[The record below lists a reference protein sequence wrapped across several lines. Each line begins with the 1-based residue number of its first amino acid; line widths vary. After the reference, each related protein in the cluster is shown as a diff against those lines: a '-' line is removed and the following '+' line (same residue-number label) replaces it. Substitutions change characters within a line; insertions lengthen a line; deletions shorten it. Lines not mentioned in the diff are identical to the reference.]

1 MNVSKVKKFIKE
13 NIYLLAV
20 IGFSFVN
27 FSVALKLNIFRYNNF
42 DFGKFDLGNM
52 TQMVWYTLH
61 GKFMY
66 LTDYFGSNVPRW
78 SMSHIDPLLALF
90 SPIFAIFP
98 HPLTLVISQ
107 LFIVVFSSVLIYA
120 IAKLELKSKL
130 AACLLGF
137 AYLLYPS
144 MGFINGTMGF
154 HAVTA
159 AIPFFLGA
167 FYLFEKMY
175 SENSFTKKGIIG
187 FWILLVL
194 TMAGKEQIPL
204 YICIWGVFILFFRSM
219 GAGGFKLKKEWFR
232 DFFKQKTARIG
243 LSMSVVG
250 FAWFV
255 TAFFIIIPKNSHYRV
270 DSYNRFLDSIGVEIN
285 ASSDVTMENYFLGR
299 YNDFGNSYS
308 EIIKNMIVNND
319 RLIRIFFSGDR
330 LDSLNRTFRP
340 VSYLPFANPAM
351 LLISAP
357 DFLINYLVTEEG
369 LGVEDIENHRISMII
384 PVLFISTIYAISML
398 TGIANDIF
406 PKIKKYKE
414 VFVVLLSVLVLFSCF
429 DTTVKYN
436 NPLYLWFNQAV
447 MRRVSADLNLGD
459 KNLSNLE
466 VGDVV
471 KLPDLDLKDV
481 KCADAIISLIP
492 ENASVSGPD
501 NLGDHMSMRET
512 YAIFPALWNKADFVI
527 VDVQSRKLLGI
538 LGLNQNIIKDLTESL
553 VSTEKYDLVMACGN
567 LYLFKEGEPRERT
580 GLIPIQERF
589 EYPEKYNFEMLNLIQ
604 VVDFEIPRNVKRE
617 TLNEGRLVYKKI
629 ENDGM
634 DNFLF
639 YMTFVNKKTEKI
651 FQVANLPSFAF
662 LGPSDWTKN
671 LYYVEDI
678 DIALPSYM
686 EPGEYSLFVSL
697 SNKIKMRSLYLGD
710 VVVE

>member
-1 MNVSKVKKFIKE
+1 MNISTIKKFISK
-13 NIYLLAV
+13 NFYLLAV
-20 IGFSFVN
+20 IAFSGIN
-27 FSVALKLNIFRYNNF
+27 FLVALKLNIFRYNNY

-78 SMSHIDPLLALF
+78 SMSHVDPLLALF
-90 SPIFAIFP
+90 TPIFAIFP

-107 LFIVVFSSVLIYA
+107 LFIVVFSSILIYA
-120 IAKLELKSKL
+120 IANLELKSKL
-130 AACLLGF
+130 SACLISF

-175 SENSFTKKGIIG
+175 HDKSFTKKKIII
-187 FWILLVL
+187 FWLLLVL
-194 TMAGKEQIPL
+194 NMAGKEQIPL
-204 YICIWGVFILFFRSM
+204 YILMWGIFILFFRSLEA
-219 GAGGFKLKKEWFR
+219 GALKFNKIWLVN
-232 DFFKQKTARIG
+232 FFKQKTAKIG
-243 LSMSVVG
+243 SSMIVVG
-250 FAWFV
+250 LIWFV
-255 TAFFIIIPKNSHYRV
+255 TTFFIIIPKNSHYRV
-270 DSYNRFLDSIGVEIN
+270 ESYENFLDSIGIEIN
-285 ASSDVTMENYFLGR
+285 AYSDVTMENYFLGR
-299 YNDFGNSYS
+299 YNDFGSSYS
-308 EIIKNMIVNND
+308 EIIKNMIVNHD
-319 RLIRIFFSGDR
+319 RLIRVFFSGDR
-330 LDSLNRTFRP
+330 IDTLDRTFRP

-398 TGIANDIF
+398 TGIASDIS
-406 PKIKKYKE
+406 PKIKRYRQ
-414 VFVVLLSVLVLFSCF
+414 VPTIVLSVLVLFSCF
-429 DTTVKYN
+429 DTTIKYN
-436 NPLYLWFNQAV
+436 NPLYLWFNQAI
-447 MRRVSADLNLGD
+447 MRRVSASFDLGE
-459 KNLSNLE
+459 KNLSELE

-481 KCADAIISLIP
+481 RCADAVIAHIP
-492 ENASVSGPD
+492 DDASVSGPD
-501 NLGDHMSMRET
+501 NLGDHMSMRKT
-512 YAIFPALWNKADFVI
+512 YGIFPALWNEADYVI

-538 LGLNQNIIKDLTESL
+538 LGLNKNIIKDLTESL

-567 LYLFKEGEPRERT
+567 LYLFKKGEPRERT

-589 EYPEKYNFEMLNLIQ
+589 EYPGKYDFVMLDLVR
-604 VVDFEIPRNVKRE
+604 VVDFKIPTNVKRE
-617 TLNEGRLVYKKI
+617 KPSKVQVVYQKVN
-629 ENDGM
+629 NDGM
-634 DNFLF
+634 DSYLF

-671 LYYVEDI
+671 LYYIEDI
-678 DIALPSYM
+678 DVALPSYV
-686 EPGEYSLFVSL
+686 ETGDYSVFLSL
-697 SNKIKMRSLYLGD
+697 SNKIKIRSMYLGD
-710 VVVE
+710 VTVE